1 VLSVLS
7 VLPVLTFV
15 LQVLV
20 LVVPVAGC
28 WLLVAGCWLLPMLL
42 YRTYMSLAN
51 VPLANGI

>member
-1 VLSVLS
+1 MLSVLS